1 MTITVAITGASGVQ
15 YGVRLLEALRD
26 LQVETQLIVTKS
38 GQDLIST
45 ETQLSLNYVTSLAYQ
60 TYEEMDLSAPIASGS
75 HISSGMV
82 IIPCSMKTLGSIAHG
97 ISSNLVTRAADV
109 CLKERRKLILVVR
122 ETPFSGVHLSNML
135 KLSQCGAV
143 IMPASPGFY
152 TRPATIDELIDT
164 LVARVLDLL
173 QIDHSL
179 SRRWGD

>member
-1 MTITVAITGASGVQ
+1 MTITLAITGASGVQ

>member
-38 GQDLIST
+38 GQDLMSI
-45 ETQLSLNYVTSLAYQ
+45 ETQYSLNYVASLANQ
-60 TYEEMDLSAPIASGS
+60 TYEETDLSAPIASGS
-75 HISSGMV
+75 HISNGMV

-122 ETPFSGVHLSNML
+122 ETPLSGIHLSNMSR
-135 KLSQCGAV
+135 LSQCGAV

-152 TRPATIDELIDT
+152 TRPATIEELIDT

-173 QIDHSL
+173 QLDHSL

>member
-1 MTITVAITGASGVQ
+1 MTITLAITGASGVQ

-122 ETPFSGVHLSNML
+122 ETPLSGIHLSNML

>member
-38 GQDLIST
+38 GQDLMSI
-45 ETQLSLNYVTSLAYQ
+45 ETQYSLNYVTSLAYQ

-75 HISSGMV
+75 HISNGMV

-122 ETPFSGVHLSNML
+122 ETPLSGIHLSNMSR
-135 KLSQCGAV
+135 LSQCGAV

-152 TRPATIDELIDT
+152 TRPATIEELIDT

>member
-1 MTITVAITGASGVQ
+1 MTITVAITGASGIQ

-38 GQDLIST
+38 GQDLMSI
-45 ETQLSLNYVTSLAYQ
+45 ETQHSLNYVTSLANQ
-60 TYEEMDLSAPIASGS
+60 TYEETELSAPIASGS
-75 HISSGMV
+75 HISNGMV

-122 ETPFSGVHLSNML
+122 ETPLSGIHLSNML
-135 KLSQCGAV
+135 KLSKCGVV
-143 IMPASPGFY
+143 IVPASPGFY
-152 TRPATIDELIDT
+152 TRPATIEELIDT

-173 QIDHSL
+173 QLDHSL

>member
-1 MTITVAITGASGVQ
+1 MTITLAITGASGVQ

-122 ETPFSGVHLSNML
+122 ETPFSGIHLSNML
-135 KLSQCGAV
+135 KLSQCGTV

>member
-38 GQDLIST
+38 GQDLMSI
-45 ETQLSLNYVTSLAYQ
+45 ETQYNLNYVTSLAHQ
-60 TYEEMDLSAPIASGS
+60 THEEMDLSAPIASGS
-75 HISSGMV
+75 HISNGMV

-122 ETPFSGVHLSNML
+122 ETPLSGIHLSNML
-135 KLSQCGAV
+135 KLSQWGAV
-143 IMPASPGFY
+143 IVPASPGFY
-152 TRPATIDELIDT
+152 TRPTTIGELIDT

-173 QIDHSL
+173 QLDHSL
-179 SRRWGD
+179 SQRWGD

>member
-38 GQDLIST
+38 GKDLISI
-45 ETQLSLNYVTSLAYQ
+45 ETQHSLNYVTSLACQ
-60 TYEEMDLSAPIASGS
+60 TYEETDLSAPIASGS
-75 HISSGMV
+75 YVSDGMV
-82 IIPCSMKTLGSIAHG
+82 IIPCSMKTLGSIAQG
-97 ISSNLVTRAADV
+97 ISPNLVTRAADV

-122 ETPFSGVHLSNML
+122 ETPLSGIHLSNML
-135 KLSQCGAV
+135 KLSQFGVV

-152 TRPATIDELIDT
+152 TRPATIGELIDT
-164 LVARVLDLL
+164 LVARVLDLMQL
-173 QIDHSL
+173 DHSL

>member
-135 KLSQCGAV
+135 KLSQCGTV

>member
-38 GQDLIST
+38 GQDLVSI
-45 ETQLSLNYVTSLAYQ
+45 ETQYSLNYVTSLAHQ
-60 TYEEMDLSAPIASGS
+60 IYEEMDLSAPIASGS
-75 HISSGMV
+75 HISNGMV

-122 ETPFSGVHLSNML
+122 ETPLSGIHLSNML

-143 IMPASPGFY
+143 IVPASPGFY
-152 TRPATIDELIDT
+152 TRPATIGELIDT

-173 QIDHSL
+173 QLDHSL
-179 SRRWGD
+179 SQRWGD

>member
-1 MTITVAITGASGVQ
+1 M
-15 YGVRLLEALRD
+15 
-26 LQVETQLIVTKS
+26 TKS

>member
-38 GQDLIST
+38 GQDLMSI
-45 ETQLSLNYVTSLAYQ
+45 ETQHSLNYVTSLARQ
-60 TYEEMDLSAPIASGS
+60 TYEETDLSAPIASGS
-75 HISSGMV
+75 HISDGMV

-109 CLKERRKLILVVR
+109 CLKERRKLVLVVR
-122 ETPFSGVHLSNML
+122 ETPLSGIHLNNML

-152 TRPATIDELIDT
+152 TRPATIGELIDT
-164 LVARVLDLL
+164 LIARVLDLMQL
-173 QIDHSL
+173 DHSL

>member
-38 GQDLIST
+38 GQDLISI
-45 ETQLSLNYVTSLAYQ
+45 ETQYSLNYVTSLASQ

-75 HISSGMV
+75 HINNGMV

-97 ISSNLVTRAADV
+97 ISSNLVTRTADV

-122 ETPFSGVHLSNML
+122 ETPLSGIHLSNML
-135 KLSQCGAV
+135 KLTQWGAV
-143 IMPASPGFY
+143 IVPASPGFY
-152 TRPATIDELIDT
+152 TRPATIGELIDT

-173 QIDHSL
+173 QLDHSI

>member
-26 LQVETQLIVTKS
+26 LQVETQLIVTKT
-38 GQDLIST
+38 GQDLISI
-45 ETQLSLNYVTSLAYQ
+45 ETQHSLNYVTSLAYR

-75 HISSGMV
+75 HISNGMV

-122 ETPFSGVHLSNML
+122 ETPLSGIHLSNML
-135 KLSQCGAV
+135 KLTQWGAV
-143 IMPASPGFY
+143 IVPASPGFY
-152 TRPATIDELIDT
+152 TRPATIGELIDT

-173 QIDHSL
+173 QLDHSV

>member
-38 GQDLIST
+38 GQDLMSI
-45 ETQLSLNYVTSLAYQ
+45 ETQYSLNYVTSLACQ

-75 HISSGMV
+75 HISNGMV

-122 ETPFSGVHLSNML
+122 ETPLSGIHLSNMSR
-135 KLSQCGAV
+135 LSQCGAV

-152 TRPATIDELIDT
+152 TRPATIEELIDT